1 MSKFFKVK
9 KASYEMTVKIPAE
22 EYTEILQLLWN
33 NMNWDD
39 EMKQSL
45 FPKLIDFVNSVGYD
59 EIESPKN
66 LLNRYINNADII
78 SREDDFQPGDPKYD
92 EYEGNWEE
100 FCSNEALLFND
111 KYACMQF

>member
-9 KASYEMTVKIPAE
+9 KAADQRTVTMSVD
-22 EYTEILQLLWN
+22 EYVEILQMLWN
-33 NMNWDD
+33 NMNWED

-45 FPKLIDFVNSVGYD
+45 FPKLIDFVINVDYGNN
-59 EIESPKN
+59 ESPKT
-66 LLNRYINNADII
+66 LLNHYINRADII